1 MACFT
6 PPPPLLSAATRPR
19 RPASSWL
26 GRRPPHPPAAAAT
39 TPTPAPAPA
48 RLTMGVRAV
57 PSYDGSFELADETRA
72 KLVEQLGDPAFLR
85 QVAANSGAE
94 EAEFLGVLFQPVPYS
109 PGTPRGMPA
118 DLSHH
123 LDDPHSVVINVPPP
137 FMFAARC
144 FKPPRLCAIYRRS
157 GISAAAL
164 AAFARK
170 AAAPPAAEP
179 ATAWEGLGAVIA
191 DVADLEGDA
200 DPDDDAE
207 LDALVV

>member
-6 PPPPLLSAATRPR
+6 TPPPLLSAATRPR

-109 PGTPRGMPA
+109 PGTPRGAFFCLILPFGGGRA
-118 DLSHH
+118 AGAGGCVWPVLVCATH
-123 LDDPHSVVINVPPP
+123 PRRPP
-137 FMFAARC
+137 F
-144 FKPPRLCAIYRRS
+144 I
-157 GISAAAL
+157 
-164 AAFARK
+164 
-170 AAAPPAAEP
+170 
-179 ATAWEGLGAVIA
+179 
-191 DVADLEGDA
+191 
-200 DPDDDAE
+200 
-207 LDALVV
+207 